1 MNTIDTRPDA
11 AAHRENT
18 GPLALA
24 IVSGNAI
31 IRSGLAHVLAEAPGV
46 AVRYGVDSVT
56 ALPVRDDPP
65 ALVVL
70 DLYGQRS
77 TRLGAS
83 FWALLPPG
91 SRAIALCRPDD
102 PPNLPAA
109 MQGGAHAFLTRES
122 ETEELLLAVETVRQ
136 GGLHV
141 SADLLTHLVHQTTP
155 GPADREPQLA
165 NREIETLQ
173 WVANGLTHG
182 QISRRMG
189 LTESTVST
197 YVKRIRTKLN
207 AGNKAELTRR
217 AIELGYVPSR

>member
-1 MNTIDTRPDA
+1 MGIIDVQLDDARRSGGRPS
-11 AAHRENT
+11 
-18 GPLALA
+18 ALA
-24 IVSGNAI
+24 VVSGNTI
-31 IRSGLAHVLAEAPGV
+31 IRSGLAQVLAGASGV
-46 AVRYGVDSVT
+46 AVRYGVDTVT
-56 ALPVRDDPP
+56 ALPTRDDPP

-77 TRLGAS
+77 TRVGAS

-91 SRAIALCRPDD
+91 SRTIALCRPDD
-102 PPNLPAA
+102 PPNLPTA

-122 ETEELLLAVETVRQ
+122 AVEELLHGVEIARQ
-136 GGLHV
+136 GGLYV
-141 SADLLTHLVHQTTP
+141 SADLLGPLVHQTAP
-155 GPADREPQLA
+155 EPAGREPQLA
-165 NREIETLQ
+165 SREIETLQ
-173 WVANGLTHG
+173 WVAKGLTHG

-217 AIELGYVPSR
+217 AIELGYVSAG

>member
-1 MNTIDTRPDA
+1 MNIVDESTYA
-11 AAHRENT
+11 AT
-18 GPLALA
+18 GDQAGPIGLAV
-24 IVSGNAI
+24 VSGNPI
-31 IRSGLAHVLAEAPGV
+31 IRSGLAHVLADAPGV
-46 AVRYGVDSVT
+46 TVRCDVDSIT
-56 ALPVRDDPP
+56 AIPVRDDPP

-70 DLYGQRS
+70 DLYGHRGA
-77 TRLGAS
+77 RLGAS

-91 SRAIALCRPDD
+91 SRAIALCRPED

-122 ETEELLLAVETVRQ
+122 DTEELLLAVETARQ

-141 SADLLTHLVHQTTP
+141 SAVLLGHLVTQTAPEPTS
-155 GPADREPQLA
+155 RQPQLA
-165 NREIETLQ
+165 SREIETLQ
-173 WVANGLTHG
+173 WVAKGLTHG

-217 AIELGYVPSR
+217 AIELGYVVTG

>member
-1 MNTIDTRPDA
+1 MNSVDVRPDDA
-11 AAHRENT
+11 RHSGG
-18 GPLALA
+18 GPLPLA
-24 IVSGNAI
+24 VVSGNTI

-46 AVRYGVDSVT
+46 AVRYGVESVT
-56 ALPVRDDPP
+56 ALPTRDDPP

-70 DLYGQRS
+70 DLYPQRS
-77 TRLGAS
+77 TRIGAS

-109 MQGGAHAFLTRES
+109 LQGGAHAFLTRES
-122 ETEELLLAVETVRQ
+122 EAAELLLAVETVRQ

-141 SADLLTHLVHQTTP
+141 SADLLGHLVHQTTP
-155 GPADREPQLA
+155 EPAGREPQLA
-165 NREIETLQ
+165 SREIETLR
-173 WVANGLTHG
+173 WVAKGLTHG

-217 AIELGYVPSR
+217 AIELGYVSAR